1 MTTTSLPDN
10 LTAEEYDAMRPYRD
24 DEINAAMHRIA
35 ASPHFGLL
43 SSYVFPD
50 NDPAEVAELLKS
62 LHTIDQF
69 QKRIMSAV
77 NEQIIKRSITL
88 FTYSGLDTLDPNQ
101 RYLFV
106 SNHRDIML
114 DSSLLQY
121 ALWLSGHETSEI
133 TFGANLMT
141 DPTVVDIGKANKMF
155 RVERGGSL
163 RDFYRSS
170 LKLSSYLRHTL
181 TQRRQSIW
189 IAQRNGRTKD
199 GLDLTEPGLISM
211 FACSRPDAERVSALA
226 ELNIVP
232 VAISYEWETC
242 DRLKAREL
250 ALRADGTPYVK
261 TPEEDLNSILQG
273 ILEPKGRVHIA
284 VGTPLT
290 ASELISIT
298 ANSRQ
303 DFARAVAS
311 LIDNQIYA
319 LYHLWPT
326 NHAAADLKENTD
338 RRLRQGLYTEADRQ
352 ALIARLDSLETITDA
367 PTRLTRPILLDIY
380 AHPASK

>member
-1 MTTTSLPDN
+1 MTTASLPDN

-62 LHTIDQF
+62 LHTIDHF

-77 NEQIIKRSITL
+77 NEQIIKRSITR
-88 FTYSGLDTLDPNQ
+88 FTYSGLDTLDPDQ

-261 TPEEDLNSILQG
+261 TPDEDLNSILQG
-273 ILEPKGRVHIA
+273 IVEPKGRVHIA

-290 ASELISIT
+290 ASELSSIT

-311 LIDNQIYA
+311 LIDTQIYA

-326 NHAAADLKENTD
+326 NYAAVDLKENTD
-338 RRLRQGLYTEADRQ
+338 RRLRQGLYT
-352 ALIARLDSLETITDA
+352 
-367 PTRLTRPILLDIY
+367 
-380 AHPASK
+380 